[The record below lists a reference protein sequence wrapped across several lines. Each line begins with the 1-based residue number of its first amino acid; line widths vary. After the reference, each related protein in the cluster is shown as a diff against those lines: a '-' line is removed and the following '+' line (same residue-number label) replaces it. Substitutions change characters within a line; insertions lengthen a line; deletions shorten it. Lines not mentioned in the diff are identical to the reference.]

1 MSCDVAQ
8 AVDYLHALGI
18 VHRDLKLEN
27 LMLAEKTKSLE
38 NARVCGCGCG
48 FGCGCLVVVRLSVS
62 MCVRVSVSVCLHV
75 SVSVCRE

>member
-1 MSCDVAQ
+1 MSFDVAQ
-8 AVDYLHALGI
+8 AVDYLHALGV

-48 FGCGCLVVVRLSVS
+48 FGCGWVVVVRVSVS
-62 MCVRVSVSVCLHV
+62 MCVRVSVSVWLRV

>member
-1 MSCDVAQ
+1 MRLGCDRCDVAQ
-8 AVDYLHALGI
+8 AVDYLHALGV

-48 FGCGCLVVVRLSVS
+48 LRCGWV
-62 MCVRVSVSVCLHV
+62 VRVSVSVCA
-75 SVSVCRE
+75 C